1 MERASGASK
10 KSSKAVS
17 QTPKVVDQMQTKGAA
32 SAQKAANGSEKL
44 GREDFIQ
51 LLTGLIGNRKDT
63 FVATDGWYALEL
75 GGVFDPTC
83 REMATLLDESGLNAV
98 AADGGRRLRVLQD
111 RTFETTNAAQRLYYE
126 PIRKHCQFEFFGLEL
141 KGNGSF
147 KLEIFAQSDSVEQ
160 LIAVED
166 VELLEGVVY
175 NTSKLEINTLI
186 PNGSLVIKIHA
197 ETHVYLDKIRWHGFI
212 REDLAD
218 TGDRIVA
225 IRTFGNRPSVVSTL
239 NAVIAEL
246 SQNQPDILRRTL
258 FIVYDATGDG
268 SKIATFRSSNGAR
281 IVELKGP
288 NYGGGGNASLLASLI
303 IAAGQEKPGAVAEV
317 IVFDDDAHIDAET
330 FVRHDS
336 FIAGRKPNIISTS
349 VIYSR
354 TRPSVIQEF
363 GGFWGRFFSPAN
375 HSLSL
380 TKNDDSRLFFP
391 YLIRSSRDI
400 QDDWTRRYLGVS
412 QEVEFSTFI
421 FISFPMPLLTK
432 IGAPLPFFLRNDD
445 AEICLRAIQCGYK
458 ILVNQNLFAWHDTA
472 HNPIGEFYASLH
484 GLILNCLYGGLDEEY
499 FYRSY
504 MERISKLA
512 GVGNLPVLRA
522 YEHALHLYS
531 KGPGWMAP
539 ETIFEEYAAA
549 RTSIAE
555 ASSKKYCTQIPFELY
570 DVLRNDQQIDVR
582 DLVDAFPAPAKKG
595 SKVVFADTKD
605 GTFYSYQSSATEKQ
619 ITLSLKKLLAYLA
632 KISENSD
639 ELAAQWV
646 AVFGN
651 FDHEGFWKKMFAEKG
666 ASLEH
671 FHIESG
677 LVPERA
683 ASKRVT
689 GARLKTLAG
698 ASSNI
703 ATTVTTLASESGDA
717 LSKAKS
723 YTLPLDF
730 NPQSYLRKNPDV
742 MAAGFDP
749 AQHWMKYGRHEGR
762 QY

>member
-1 MERASGASK
+1 MERASGASR
-10 KSSKAVS
+10 KSSKAAK
-17 QTPKVVDQMQTKGAA
+17 QT
-32 SAQKAANGSEKL
+32 SAQNANPVQPTAGASEKL
-44 GREDFIQ
+44 GREDFVQ
-51 LLTGLIGNRKDT
+51 LLAGLIGDRKET
-63 FVATDGWYALEL
+63 FVAKDGWYALEL

-83 REMATLLDESGLNAV
+83 REMATLLDEAGLNTV
-98 AADGGRRLRVLQD
+98 APDGGRRLRVLQD
-111 RTFETTNAAQRLYYE
+111 KTFETSNAAQRLYYE
-126 PIRKHCQFEFFGLEL
+126 PIRKHCQFEFFGLAL
-141 KGNGSF
+141 KGSGSF

-166 VELLEGVVY
+166 VELIDGEVY
-175 NTSKLEINTLI
+175 YSSKLEINTLI
-186 PNGSLVIKIHA
+186 PNGSLVLKIHA
-197 ETHVYLDKIRWHGFI
+197 ETHVYLDRIRWQGFI

-218 TGDRIVA
+218 TGDRVVA

-246 SQNQPDILRRTL
+246 SHNQKSVLDRTL

-268 SKIATFRSSNGAR
+268 SKVATFRSSNGAR

-303 IAAGQEKPGAVAEV
+303 IAASEEKPGAIAEV
-317 IVFDDDAHIDAET
+317 IIFDDDAHIDAET

-391 YLIRSSRDI
+391 YLIRSSRDV
-400 QDDWTRRYLGVS
+400 QDEWSRRYLGVS

-421 FISFPMPLLTK
+421 FISFPMPLLKK

-445 AEICLRAIQCGYK
+445 AEICLRAIQHGYK
-458 ILVNQNLFAWHDTA
+458 VLVNQNLFAWHDAA

-484 GLILNCLYGGLDEEY
+484 GLILNCLYGGLDEDY
-499 FYRSY
+499 FFRSY

-522 YEHALHLYS
+522 YEHALRLYS
-531 KGPGWMAP
+531 QGPGWMAP

-549 RTSIAE
+549 RSAIAE
-555 ASSKKYCTQIPFELY
+555 ASSKKYCAQIPFELY
-570 DVLRNDQQIDVR
+570 DVLRVDQQLDVR
-582 DLVDAFPAPAKKG
+582 DLVDPFPAPPKKG
-595 SKVVFADTKD
+595 AKVVFADTKD
-605 GTFYSYQSSATEKQ
+605 GNFYSYQSSATEEQVK
-619 ITLSLKKLLAYLA
+619 LSLKKLIGYLA
-632 KISENSD
+632 RISENS
-639 ELAAQWV
+639 EALVAQWV
-646 AVFGN
+646 AVFGK
-651 FDHEGFWKKMFAEKG
+651 FDHDGFWRKMFAEKG
-666 ASLEH
+666 AALEH
-671 FHIESG
+671 FHIEN
-677 LVPERA
+677 VAAQERGPGR
-683 ASKRVT
+683 RVT

-698 ASSNI
+698 ERSGLQVTSS
-703 ATTVTTLASESGDA
+703 AKAAADTGDA
-717 LSKAKS
+717 ATSAKS

-730 NPQSYLRKNPDV
+730 DPQSYLRKNPDV

-749 AQHWMKYGRHEGR
+749 VQHWVKYGRHEGR